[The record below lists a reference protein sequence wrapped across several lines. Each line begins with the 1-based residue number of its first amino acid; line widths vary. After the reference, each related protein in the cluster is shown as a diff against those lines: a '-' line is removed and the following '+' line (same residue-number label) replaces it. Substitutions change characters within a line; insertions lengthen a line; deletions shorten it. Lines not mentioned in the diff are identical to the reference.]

1 LHIVLINFKIRH
13 ICVFSIKKLMK
24 SKRNIVFLGMMGSGK
39 TSIGK
44 LISNKLKWDF
54 FDIDQIIE
62 TNIGMNISKIF
73 DQKGEKFF
81 RDQEEKTTLNILK
94 KNDKIIALGGGAFL
108 NKNIRDEILNNHI
121 SFWLNWD
128 AKTLINRIKKS
139 TRRPI
144 AINSTTN
151 ELYKLI
157 QKRSYIYS
165 KALYK
170 VDCEGLTKT
179 EIVKEILKRYETK
192 KINN

>member
-1 LHIVLINFKIRH
+1 
-13 ICVFSIKKLMK
+13 MK